1 MPIATRQPGNQVEG
15 EICGTNP
22 LDNFDSVNLQ
32 IPQTALINF
41 LEETFE
47 DT

>member
-1 MPIATRQPGNQVEG
+1 MPITTRLPGYEVEE

-47 DT
+47 